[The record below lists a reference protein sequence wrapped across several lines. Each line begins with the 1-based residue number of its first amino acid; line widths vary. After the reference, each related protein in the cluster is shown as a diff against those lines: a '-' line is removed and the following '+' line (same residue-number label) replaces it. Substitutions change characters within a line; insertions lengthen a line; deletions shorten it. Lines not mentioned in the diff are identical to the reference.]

1 MHLLHRSIR
10 ASDQILDIFYVTGME
25 FLSLSRR
32 RSSSRNFPSREE
44 QGETDVFAG
53 YVILWDQFR
62 FLGNCPPTPSLT
74 QHFAPSETYMLTL
87 SQGSGRWAV
96 SQKPKLILVP
106 TQQNGNGST
115 LLQSTFLTCLLTT
128 LLNVAAV

>member
-1 MHLLHRSIR
+1 MHLLRRSIR

-32 RSSSRNFPSREE
+32 RSSSRNVSSREE

-53 YVILWDQFR
+53 YVILWDQRR

-74 QHFAPSETYMLTL
+74 QHFAQSETYMLTL
-87 SQGSGRWAV
+87 S
-96 SQKPKLILVP
+96 
-106 TQQNGNGST
+106 
-115 LLQSTFLTCLLTT
+115 
-128 LLNVAAV
+128 